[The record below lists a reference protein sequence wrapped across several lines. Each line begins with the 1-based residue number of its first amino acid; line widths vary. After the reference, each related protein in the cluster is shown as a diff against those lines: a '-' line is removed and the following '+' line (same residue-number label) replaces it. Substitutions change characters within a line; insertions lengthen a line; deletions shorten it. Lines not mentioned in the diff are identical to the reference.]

1 MRPATLYDAGM
12 QTYRRILAVLT
23 AMLAAALFLS
33 GCSSK
38 KSAEPLPDAAGLVQQ
53 SITTTKALKSAHL
66 EIAVTGKVEG
76 LPLKTLSG
84 DLTNVPATAVKASAK
99 VVMGGSELDADLVV
113 VDGTLFAALTPNN
126 WLDMGPAVE
135 VYDPSVILAPSTG
148 LANMLTNL
156 NEVKADSFET
166 IGGVPTVKLTGTVT
180 ADAVNKLI
188 PRLKATGPLPATVW
202 IEKDAPNQLVQ
213 AQLEQSAGNSV
224 QLTLSE
230 WDKPVTVTKPAV

>member
-1 MRPATLYDAGM
+1 M
-12 QTYRRILAVLT
+12 QTSRRILAVLV
-23 AMLAAALFLS
+23 AMLAAALFMS

-38 KSAEPLPDAAGLVQQ
+38 KAAEPLPDAAGLIGQ
-53 SITTTKALKSAHL
+53 SIQTTKALKSAHL

-99 VVMGGSELDADLVV
+99 VVMGGSDIDADLVV
-113 VDGTLFAALTPNN
+113 VDGTLFAALSPDN
-126 WLDMGPAVE
+126 WLDMGPAAE

-148 LANMLTNL
+148 LANMLANL
-156 NEVKADSFET
+156 SETKAESFET
-166 IGGVPTVKLTGTVT
+166 VGGLPTVKITGKVS

-188 PRLKATGPLPATVW
+188 PRLKATGPLPVTVW

>member
-1 MRPATLYDAGM
+1 
-12 QTYRRILAVLT
+12 
-23 AMLAAALFLS
+23 MLAAALFVS

-38 KSAEPLPDAAGLVQQ
+38 KAAEPLPDAAGLIQQ

-99 VVMGGSELDADLVV
+99 VVMGGSDIDADMVV

-126 WLDMGPAVE
+126 WLDMGPAAE

-148 LANMLTNL
+148 LANMLANL
-156 NEVKADSFET
+156 SETKAESFET
-166 IGGVPTVKLTGTVT
+166 IGGVPTVKITGKVS

-188 PRLKATGPLPATVW
+188 PRLKATGPLPVIVW

-213 AQLEQSAGNSV
+213 AQLEQSAGNTV

>member
-1 MRPATLYDAGM
+1 
-12 QTYRRILAVLT
+12 
-23 AMLAAALFLS
+23 MLAAALFVS

-38 KSAEPLPDAAGLVQQ
+38 KAAEPLPDAAGLIQQ

-76 LPLKTLSG
+76 LPLKTLAG

-99 VVMGGSELDADLVV
+99 VVMGGSDIDADLVV

-126 WLDMGPAVE
+126 WLDMGPAAE

-148 LANMLTNL
+148 LANMLANL
-156 NEVKADSFET
+156 TETKADSFDT
-166 IGGVPTVKLTGTVT
+166 VGGVPTVKITGQAS

-188 PRLKATGPLPATVW
+188 PRLKASGPLPATVW

>member
-1 MRPATLYDAGM
+1 
-12 QTYRRILAVLT
+12 
-23 AMLAAALFLS
+23 MLAAALFVS

-38 KSAEPLPDAAGLVQQ
+38 KDSEPLPDAAGLIQQ
-53 SITTTKALKSAHL
+53 SIQTTKALKSAHL

-99 VVMGGSELDADLVV
+99 VVMGGSDIDADLVV
-113 VDGTLFAALTPNN
+113 VDGTLFAALTPDN
-126 WLDMGPAVE
+126 WLDMGPAAE

-148 LANMLTNL
+148 LANMLGNIS
-156 NEVKADSFET
+156 EAKAESFET
-166 IGGVPTVKLTGTVT
+166 LGGVPTVKIAGQVS

-202 IEKDAPNQLVQ
+202 IEKNSPNQLVQ
-213 AQLEQSAGNSV
+213 AQLEQSAGNTV

>member
-1 MRPATLYDAGM
+1 
-12 QTYRRILAVLT
+12 
-23 AMLAAALFLS
+23 MLAAALFVS

-38 KSAEPLPDAAGLVQQ
+38 EASEPLPDAAGLIQQ
-53 SITTTKALKSAHL
+53 SIQTTKALKSAHL

-99 VVMGGSELDADLVV
+99 VTMGGSDIDADLVV
-113 VDGTLFAALTPNN
+113 VEGTLFAALSPNN
-126 WLDMGPAVE
+126 WLDMGPAAE
-135 VYDPSVILAPSTG
+135 VYDPSVILDPSTG
-148 LANMLTNL
+148 LGNMLANL
-156 NEVKADSFET
+156 SETKAESFET
-166 IGGVPTVKLTGTVT
+166 IGGVPTVKITGTVS

-202 IEKDAPNQLVQ
+202 IEKGAPNQLVQ
-213 AQLEQSAGNSV
+213 AEVEQSTGNSV